1 MVDKEKSQP
10 EIPSGARKFICAK
23 CQKSKFFVHFTEK
36 RVMLICADCGT
47 IMPAFEIHKKVN
59 NE

>member
-36 RVMLICADCGT
+36 RVML
-47 IMPAFEIHKKVN
+47 
-59 NE
+59 NECPRWDLNTKISPHL